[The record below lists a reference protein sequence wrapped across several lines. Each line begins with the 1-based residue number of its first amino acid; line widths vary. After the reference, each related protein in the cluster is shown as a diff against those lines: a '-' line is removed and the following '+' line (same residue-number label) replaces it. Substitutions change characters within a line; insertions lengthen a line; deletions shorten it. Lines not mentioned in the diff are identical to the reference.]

1 MQNGFLIGVG
11 ALLGLWGLQVYALRS
26 LPLAQ
31 KYTSVILAAVLVLV
45 LCGFV
50 GWLTARLR
58 QTAVSVLLWLGTAV
72 LITLIATYQPY
83 QINSLAAW
91 LADARFWGLPIYTFA
106 QDFTLLV
113 FFGSLLASL
122 FSMIVFV
129 LFAIFQ
135 DLRLQS
141 INQERGGNGRLNRHA
156 WMKLLLPIP
165 LFILIGYITA
175 TITAN
180 NAWQSIPLVDR
191 VIHTAREYEGD
202 LFALGLE
209 DGINYTAVD
218 SVSDQLTGNYTLA
231 RGTVDP
237 QSSTTI
243 VVIDFDSGA
252 WINCRLLNNQLNY
265 CYDASLPYTIGLES
279 LITGKPVVEDC
290 RGCTPGVDAEWANW
304 LAEKGSELGAAPVIS
319 RVGQQGDYV
328 IMRVESQDGTRAIQ
342 CWFNDTPPQLIRCE
356 DVQP

>member
-1 MQNGFLIGVG
+1 V
-11 ALLGLWGLQVYALRS
+11 
-26 LPLAQ
+26 
-31 KYTSVILAAVLVLV
+31 
-45 LCGFV
+45 
-50 GWLTARLR
+50 
-58 QTAVSVLLWLGTAV
+58 
-72 LITLIATYQPY
+72 
-83 QINSLAAW
+83 
-91 LADARFWGLPIYTFA
+91 
-106 QDFTLLV
+106 
-113 FFGSLLASL
+113 
-122 FSMIVFV
+122 
-129 LFAIFQ
+129 
-135 DLRLQS
+135 
-141 INQERGGNGRLNRHA
+141 
-156 WMKLLLPIP
+156 KLLLPIP

-175 TITAN
+175 AITAN

-191 VIHTAREYEGD
+191 VLHTTREYEGD

-218 SVSDQLTGNYTLA
+218 SVSDQLAGNYTLA

-279 LITGKPVVEDC
+279 MITGEPVPEDC
-290 RGCTPGVDAEWANW
+290 RGCTPGVDAEWADW
-304 LAEKGSELGAAPVIS
+304 LAEKGTELGTAPVIS

-328 IMRVESQDGTRAIQ
+328 IMRAEAQDGTSAIQ
-342 CWFNDTPPQLIRCE
+342 CWFNDTPPQLMRCE